1 MTNRRTDLLHVDL
14 PEAPMNRGYPLLTA
28 ALLLFTVAQPP
39 LERVE
44 QQEPRS
50 VAGLRGD
57 GVAYDCTTLA
67 HRGLLEFCVYWTREV
82 R

>member
-1 MTNRRTDLLHVDL
+1 MIRRTDLLYLSL
-14 PEAPMNRGYPLLTA
+14 PAAPRNRGYPLLA
-28 ALLLFTVAQPP
+28 ALLLLYLFAQPP
-39 LERVE
+39 VEQIE

-67 HRGLLEFCVYWTREV
+67 HRGLLEFCVFWTREV

>member
-1 MTNRRTDLLHVDL
+1 MTRRTDLLHVEL
-14 PEAPMNRGYPLLTA
+14 PGAPRNRGYPMLAGLMMLYLA
-28 ALLLFTVAQPP
+28 SQSPAEQI
-39 LERVE
+39 E
-44 QQEPRS
+44 QQELRS

-67 HRGLLEFCVYWTREV
+67 HRALLEFCVYWTREV